1 MLITYE
7 SRTYRSGGIEKSSM
21 KHTIEVNG
29 IKIYAYH
36 GCLPE
41 EEKIGGHYMV
51 DVMLNTNFSEAA
63 FTDDLSKTVDYVL
76 INQVVKE
83 EMAIRS
89 KLIEQVGQR
98 IVDRIKREAAGIH
111 FLRVKV
117 TKLAPPINGDVD
129 NVAIVIEE

>member
-1 MLITYE
+1 
-7 SRTYRSGGIEKSSM
+7 M

-29 IKIYAYH
+29 IKIYAFH

-41 EEKIGGHYMV
+41 EEKIGGHYLV
-51 DVMLNTNFSEAA
+51 DVMLNTNFTQAA
-63 FTDDLSKTVDYVL
+63 LTDDLSHTVDYVL
-76 INQVVKE
+76 INHIVKE

-98 IVDRIKREAAGIH
+98 IVDRIKLEAKGIA

-117 TKLAPPINGDVD
+117 TKLTPPINGDVD
-129 NVAIVIEE
+129 NVAIIIEE

>member
-1 MLITYE
+1 
-7 SRTYRSGGIEKSSM
+7 M

-41 EEKIGGHYMV
+41 EEKIGGHYSV

-63 FTDDLSKTVDYVL
+63 EKDDLFKTIDYVAVNK
-76 INQVVKE
+76 IVVQ

-89 KLIEQVGQR
+89 KLIESVGQR
-98 IVDRIKREAAGIH
+98 IINRLKSEIQNIELVK
-111 FLRVKV
+111 VKV
-117 TKLAPPINGDVD
+117 TKISPPINGDVD
-129 NVAIVIEE
+129 NVAIIIED